1 MSEDLTSNNSNH
13 IIGLHVSDGFYTR
26 APGPVR
32 SPSHARRPSGANNLL
47 VAAMLR
53 TGTVLR
59 NQIPPKSWEVINLK
73 DAKTLVVEWVTN
85 RGYILD
91 GTETTAHPEL
101 IRYCDP
107 KIVLDSLTHL
117 VFQYTPRSKDKKPEG
132 YTEGQLRTDI
142 FVVIAKAI
150 LETYRTPMMLALYQ
164 KLTSSFPSDYLS
176 KFWIYT
182 SLQLSE
188 SQQMITN
195 SILSTQTKMSNA
207 TENALVSPTVRGR
220 TPQGNTMAQSLF
232 GSQPKETA
240 ENRKGTWHS
249 TVDPSVEFSM
259 QGTGVVPDTGKRV
272 SPLERAFMVMMFEL
286 AAGGHPAGVAATEFL
301 ASLGT
306 KERPV
311 LTMVSN
317 GQVIYNPNEMMEAL
331 TANAEEDNE
340 TSDGSGSYA

>member
-1 MSEDLTSNNSNH
+1 MSEDLTSTISNQ
-13 IIGLHVSDGFYTR
+13 IVGPHVSDGFYTR
-26 APGPVR
+26 APGPIR
-32 SPSHARRPSGANNLL
+32 NPSHARRPSGSNNLL

-59 NQIPPKSWEVINLK
+59 NTIPTKAWEVISLK

-85 RGYILD
+85 RGYIPD
-91 GTETTAHPEL
+91 GPETTAHPEL

-117 VFQYTPRSKDKKPEG
+117 VFQYTPRPAAKKPQD
-132 YTEGQLRTDI
+132 YTEQQFRTDI
-142 FVVIAKAI
+142 FIVVAKAI
-150 LETYRTPMMLALYQ
+150 LETYRTPMMLALHQ
-164 KLTSSFPSDYLS
+164 KLTSSFPADYLS
-176 KFWIYT
+176 QFWTYT
-182 SLQLSE
+182 ALQLSM
-188 SQQMITN
+188 SPNMITN
-195 SILSTQTKMSNA
+195 QILSNQTKTSSV
-207 TENALVSPTVRGR
+207 TENSMVSPTVRGR
-220 TPQGNTMAQSLF
+220 TPHGNTMAQSLF
-232 GSQPKETA
+232 GSQQKETT

-286 AAGGHPAGVAATEFL
+286 ASSGHPAGLAATEFL

-306 KERPV
+306 KDRPV

-317 GQVIYNPNEMMEAL
+317 GQVIYNPNEMMEAI
-331 TANAEEDNE
+331 TASAEEDDASE
-340 TSDGSGSYA
+340 GSGSYA